1 MPNSTVR
8 KDQLPLR
15 GGDEWL
21 LTNGL
26 GGYAMGTAAGIPARR
41 YHGWLVAATSP
52 PVGRIVALA
61 GCADWLVM
69 RDGAGETVRK
79 FDLSTFR
86 FTGNDGPEGAGVLS
100 PGGLD
105 RLERFERTPTSCRW
119 TYAVPDVGAR
129 VTRELFL
136 FRHANAASVRYEI
149 EWVGAAPASGGEAWL
164 ELRPFT
170 PMRDFHALATR
181 EDDAAL
187 SVTDDGV
194 SVRVASRVG
203 ALSVLLHASPSVAGR
218 FSAGHQ
224 WWRNFLFARDRER
237 GQPCVEHWFSA
248 GAFVVPLK
256 TRDQARGGSAPQ
268 VVELRAVLEGTD
280 PLPASTADA
289 QTAEAARLDFL
300 ADATAVRAGNARP
313 VTPADRAIARMLTG
327 AADQFVVRRATQG
340 AAALTSVIA
349 GYPWFSDW
357 GRDTMI
363 SLPGLLLCCG
373 RLDEARDAL
382 VAFAALRKK
391 GLIPNCF
398 DNGSGQ
404 PQYNTVDA
412 SLWFVHACCE
422 YLRAG
427 GDAAV
432 FIRSLRP
439 ACLEVVDAYRAGTD
453 FGIRMDER
461 DALIAAGNAQTQLTW
476 MDAQRDGVVFT
487 PRAGKAVEINALWYS
502 SLRALAAAVEKEA
515 PRTARELSQIADM
528 VARHYEAAFWNQ
540 KKECL
545 YDLAPITVG
554 GGGSGGSGGSG
565 GAAGSVMAG
574 DADAV
579 RPNQLFAV
587 SLPFSPLSRAR
598 QQAVILAVHK
608 ELFTPLGLRTLAR
621 SHPSY
626 QPRYEGDLAHRDGA
640 YHQGTVWPW
649 LMGPFVEALL
659 RVEGFSATAKA
670 LCRELLTPL
679 LAELLG
685 VDATSKAPLPVR
697 SLCEIYDGDDVPAL
711 GRRRAEG
718 CPMQAWSVAELLRAW
733 MMTQ

>member
-1 MPNSTVR
+1 MP
-8 KDQLPLR
+8 
-15 GGDEWL
+15 E
-21 LTNGL
+21 
-26 GGYAMGTAAGIPARR
+26 
-41 YHGWLVAATSP
+41 
-52 PVGRIVALA
+52 
-61 GCADWLVM
+61 
-69 RDGAGETVRK
+69 
-79 FDLSTFR
+79 
-86 FTGNDGPEGAGVLS
+86 
-100 PGGLD
+100 
-105 RLERFERTPTSCRW
+105 
-119 TYAVPDVGAR
+119 VGAR

-136 FRHANAASVRYEI
+136 FRHANAASVLYEI
-149 EWVGAAPASGGEAWL
+149 EWPGSGAASAGGGEAWL
-164 ELRPFT
+164 EVRPFT
-170 PMRDFHALATR
+170 PMRDFHALTTR
-181 EDDAAL
+181 EDDAGL
-187 SVTDDGV
+187 SVTDDES

-203 ALSVLLHASPSVAGR
+203 ALSVALHSSPSVAGR
-218 FSAGHQ
+218 FSAGRQ
-224 WWRNFLFARDRER
+224 WWRNFLFTRDRGR
-237 GQPCVEHWFSA
+237 GQPHVEHWFSP
-248 GAFVVPLK
+248 GAFVVPLQ
-256 TRDQARGGSAPQ
+256 TPAQARGRSEPQ
-268 VVELRAVLEGTD
+268 VVELRAVLEGSD

-289 QTAEAARLDFL
+289 QRAEVARLDQL
-300 ADATAVRAGNARP
+300 AAAMTARADKARP
-313 VTPADRAIARMLTG
+313 ITPADRAIARVLTS
-327 AADQFVVRRATQG
+327 AADQFVVHRATQG
-340 AAALTSVIA
+340 AAALTSIIA

-382 VAFAALRKK
+382 VAFASLRKK

-412 SLWFVHACCE
+412 SLWFIHACCE

-427 GDAAV
+427 GDAVV
-432 FIRSLRP
+432 FTRSLRP
-439 ACLEVVDAYRAGTD
+439 ACLDIVDAYRVGTD

-502 SLRALAAAVEKEA
+502 SLRALAAAIEKDA
-515 PRTARELSQIADM
+515 PRTARELSQIADV
-528 VARHYEAAFWNQ
+528 VARHYEAAFWNPQ
-540 KKECL
+540 KECL
-545 YDLAPITVG
+545 FDLAPISVG
-554 GGGSGGSGGSG
+554 GGGGAGSSGGT
-565 GAAGSVMAG
+565 AAGSVMAA

-659 RVEGFSATAKA
+659 RVESFSAPAKA
-670 LCRELLTPL
+670 RCRELLAPL

-685 VDATSKAPLPVR
+685 MDAGSKAPLPIR
-697 SLCEIYDGDDVPAL
+697 SLCEVYDADEVPEL

-733 MMTQ
+733 AMTQ

>member
-1 MPNSTVR
+1 M
-8 KDQLPLR
+8 
-15 GGDEWL
+15 
-21 LTNGL
+21 
-26 GGYAMGTAAGIPARR
+26 GGYAMGTAAGVPTRR

-52 PVGRIVALA
+52 PVGRVVALA
-61 GCADWLVM
+61 ACADWLVV
-69 RDGAGETVRK
+69 RDGAGEALQR

-86 FTGNDGPEGAGVLS
+86 FVGEGGAEGAGVLS
-100 PGGLD
+100 PGGLG
-105 RLERFERTPTSCRW
+105 RLERFERSPTSCRW
-119 TYAVPDVGAR
+119 TYSIPEVGAR
-129 VTRELFL
+129 VTRELFI
-136 FRHANAASVRYEI
+136 FRHANATSVRYEV
-149 EWVGAAPASGGEAWL
+149 EWVGAGAVPAGGGDAWL
-164 ELRPFT
+164 EVRPFT
-170 PMRDFHALATR
+170 PMRDFHALTMR
-181 EDDAAL
+181 EDDAGL
-187 SVTDDGV
+187 SVTDDHS
-194 SVRVASRVG
+194 SVRVASRAG
-203 ALSVLLHASPSVAGR
+203 ALSVVLHASPSAPGR
-218 FSAGHQ
+218 FSPGRQ
-224 WWRNFLFARDRER
+224 WWHNYLFTRDRER
-237 GQPCVEHWFSA
+237 GQPSVEHWFSP
-248 GAFVVPLK
+248 GAFVVPLQSAAHA
-256 TRDQARGGSAPQ
+256 DGGSTPQ
-268 VVELRAVLEGTD
+268 VVELRAILEGTD

-289 QTAEAARLDFL
+289 QRAEVARLDKL
-300 ADATAVRAGNARP
+300 ADATAARAGKTRP
-313 VTPADRAIARMLTG
+313 VTPADRAIARVLTG
-327 AADQFVVRRATQG
+327 AADQFVVQRATQG
-340 AAALTSVIA
+340 APALTSIIA

-382 VAFAALRKK
+382 VAFAAMRKK

-398 DNGSGQ
+398 DNGSGL

-412 SLWFVHACCE
+412 SLWFIHACCE

-432 FIRSLRP
+432 FARSLRP

-502 SLRALAAAVEKEA
+502 SLRSLAAAIEKDA
-515 PRTARELSQIADM
+515 PRTARELSQIADV
-528 VARHYEAAFWNQ
+528 VARNYETAFWNPQ
-540 KKECL
+540 KECL
-545 YDLAPITVG
+545 FDLAPIAVG
-554 GGGSGGSGGSG
+554 GGNGSGG
-565 GAAGSVMAG
+565 GAAGTVMAG
-574 DADAV
+574 DAGAI

-608 ELFTPLGLRTLAR
+608 ELFTPVGLRTLER
-621 SHPSY
+621 SHLSY
-626 QPRYEGDLAHRDGA
+626 QPRYEGDLTHRDGA

-659 RVEGFSATAKA
+659 RVEGFSSPAKA
-670 LCRELLTPL
+670 RCRELLAPL

-685 VDATSKAPLPVR
+685 MDAGSTAPLPIR
-697 SLCEIYDGDDVPAL
+697 SLCEVYDAEEVPEL

-733 MMTQ
+733 AMTQ